1 MKKRALG
8 RGLSA
13 LLSEEPAETTEH
25 PGVLQIPLSEL
36 RENPLQPRRHF
47 DEERLAELADSIRVH
62 GVVQPVVVTRA
73 IEGYRLVVGERRCR
87 AARLAGL
94 ESIPALV
101 RELADQ
107 QVLELALIENL
118 QREDLNP
125 LEEAQA
131 YSYLLREHEL
141 THEQLAER
149 LGCSRPAISNSLRL
163 LTLPEEI
170 RADLE
175 AGVLSP
181 GHARAVLSL
190 EDEAQ
195 RLAAWRLLR
204 ERGMSV
210 RQAEELVA
218 RLGGEGQ
225 AKKQQVRPT
234 AGLSP
239 DWQEVVDQLQRD
251 LGTEVRIHSKA
262 NGRGRLELHYR
273 DREELERLVELLVY
287 LGERESTRPSSLY

>member
-13 LLSEEPAETTEH
+13 LLSEDPGESAGH
-25 PGVLQIPLSEL
+25 QGVLQIPLSEI

-47 DEERLAELADSIRVH
+47 DQERLGELADSIRVH

-73 IEGYRLVVGERRCR
+73 AEGYRLVVGERRCR

-94 ESIPALV
+94 EAIPALV

-131 YSYLLREHEL
+131 FSFLLREHEL

-175 AGVLSP
+175 AGILSP

-190 EDEAQ
+190 EEDGQ
-195 RLAAWRLLR
+195 RLAAWRILR

-210 RQAEELVA
+210 RQAEELVS
-218 RLGGEGQ
+218 RLAQEGKSG
-225 AKKQQVRPT
+225 KKPPRAVE
-234 AGLSP
+234 GLSP
-239 DWQEVVDQLQRD
+239 DWEEVVDQLQRD

-273 DREELERLVELLVY
+273 DRDELERLVELLVY
-287 LGERESTRPSSLY
+287 LGEREASRPSALY

>member
-1 MKKRALG
+1 VRKRSLGKGLSELIPSGPINDSRALLEVPIDALYPNPMQP
-8 RGLSA
+8 RADVDPDRLEELTLSIEA
-13 LLSEEPAETTEH
+13 H
-25 PGVLQIPLSEL
+25 GVLQPIIVRKKGNDYEIV
-36 RENPLQPRRHF
+36 
-47 DEERLAELADSIRVH
+47 A
-62 GVVQPVVVTRA
+62 
-73 IEGYRLVVGERRCR
+73 GERRWR
-87 AARLAGL
+87 AAQRAGL
-94 ESIPALV
+94 ETVPCITQEITDEESL
-101 RELADQ
+101 Q
-107 QVLELALIENL
+107 LALIENL

-131 YSYLLREHEL
+131 FSFLLREHEL

-175 AGVLSP
+175 AGILSP

-190 EDEAQ
+190 EEDGQ
-195 RLAAWRLLR
+195 RLAAWRILR

-210 RQAEELVA
+210 RQAEELVS
-218 RLGGEGQ
+218 RLAQEGKSG
-225 AKKQQVRPT
+225 KKPPRAVE
-234 AGLSP
+234 GLSP
-239 DWQEVVDQLQRD
+239 DWEEVVDQLQRD

-273 DREELERLVELLVY
+273 DRDELERLVELLVY
-287 LGERESTRPSSLY
+287 LGEREASRPSALY